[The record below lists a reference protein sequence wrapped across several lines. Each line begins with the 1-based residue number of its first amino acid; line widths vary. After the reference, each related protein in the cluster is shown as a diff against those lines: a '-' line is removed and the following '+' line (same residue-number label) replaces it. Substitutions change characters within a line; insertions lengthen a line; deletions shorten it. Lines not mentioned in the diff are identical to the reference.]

1 MDTLFANLLKRISKQ
16 GIWPRATARG
26 VTVTVLTRT
35 RRDWERVFSVWSK
48 PPGKT
53 EQERCDRAVRAIKD
67 AVAADATL
75 ASKTVRTFPQGSYRN
90 RTNVR
95 QDSDVDVCVLC
106 EDTFYYHLLPG
117 VPGLSVP
124 ITPATYKFGSY
135 KNDVERALVNRFGRA
150 NVRRGNKAFDVNEN
164 TRRVDADAAP
174 CFAYRLYFNGWQYHD
189 GTALIADDT
198 GRLVTNF
205 PRQQYDNGVAKNDAT
220 DRRFKRVVR
229 IVKKLSHEM
238 EDAGVA
244 SARPIASFL
253 IESLI
258 WNAPDHLFGPPSLR
272 EMTQGVIAHLWEYT
286 RADATCGTWREE
298 NGIKLLFHGS
308 QSWTRAQANQ
318 FLYDAWNY
326 VESG

>member
-1 MDTLFANLLKRISKQ
+1 M
-16 GIWPRATARG
+16 
-26 VTVTVLTRT
+26 TVQTRN
-35 RRDWERVFSVWSK
+35 RRDWEKVFSTWSK
-48 PPGKT
+48 PPDT
-53 EQERCDRAVRAIKD
+53 VEQERCNRAVKGIRD

-75 ASKTVRTFPQGSYRN
+75 PTKVVNAIPQGSYRN

-106 EDTFYYHLLPG
+106 EDTFFYDLPPG
-117 VPGLSVP
+117 VTADSVG
-124 ITPATYKFGSY
+124 ITPASY
-135 KNDVERALVNRFGRA
+135 MFKSSKNDVERALVNRFGRA

-174 CFAYRLYFNGWQYHD
+174 CFVYRLYVNSWRYHK

-198 GRLVTNF
+198 GRRITNF
-205 PRQQYDNGVAKNDAT
+205 PQRQYDNGVMKNNAT
-220 DRRFKRVVR
+220 NRRFKRAVR

-238 EDAGVA
+238 EDARVA
-244 SARPIASFL
+244 SARTMASFL

-258 WNAPDHLFGPPSLR
+258 WNAPDHLFGTPSLR
-272 EMTQGVIAHLWEYT
+272 DMTQNVIAHLWEYT

-298 NGIKLLFHGS
+298 NGIKFLFHGS
-308 QSWTRAQANQ
+308 QSWTRSQANQ

-326 VESG
+326 VESE

>member
-1 MDTLFANLLKRISKQ
+1 M
-16 GIWPRATARG
+16 PC
-26 VTVTVLTRT
+26 
-35 RRDWERVFSVWSK
+35 E
-48 PPGKT
+48 
-53 EQERCDRAVRAIKD
+53 AIKD

-75 ASKTVRTFPQGSYRN
+75 AAKNVRTIPQGSYWN

-106 EDTFYYHLLPG
+106 NDTFFYDLPYG
-117 VPGLSVP
+117 VSAVSVG
-124 ITPATYKFGSY
+124 IVPAAYQFGSY
-135 KNDVERALVNRFGRA
+135 KNDVERALVNRFGRE

-174 CFAYRLYFNGWQYHD
+174 CFAYRLYVNSWQYHE

-198 GRLVTNF
+198 GRRITNF
-205 PRQQYDNGVAKNDAT
+205 PQQQYENGVAKNDAT
-220 DRRFKRVVR
+220 DRRFKRAVR

-244 SARPIASFL
+244 SARPMASFL

-272 EMTQGVIAHLWEYT
+272 DMTQGVVAHLWEYT
-286 RADATCGTWREE
+286 RADATCGAWREE

>member
-1 MDTLFANLLKRISKQ
+1 M
-16 GIWPRATARG
+16 
-26 VTVTVLTRT
+26 TVLTRT

-117 VPGLSVP
+117 VPGLSVQ
-124 ITPATYKFGSY
+124 IMPATYKFGSY

-220 DRRFKRVVR
+220 DRRFKRAVR

-272 EMTQGVIAHLWEYT
+272 DMTQGVIAHLWEYT

>member
-1 MDTLFANLLKRISKQ
+1 M
-16 GIWPRATARG
+16 
-26 VTVTVLTRT
+26 TVLTRT

-67 AVAADATL
+67 AAAADATL

-90 RTNVR
+90 CTNVR

-117 VPGLSVP
+117 VPGQSVQ

>member
-1 MDTLFANLLKRISKQ
+1 M
-16 GIWPRATARG
+16 
-26 VTVTVLTRT
+26 TVLTRT
-35 RRDWERVFSVWSK
+35 RRDWEGVFSAWSK

-75 ASKTVRTFPQGSYRN
+75 AAKNVRTFPQGSYRN

-106 EDTFYYHLLPG
+106 DDTFYYHLLPG
-117 VPGLSVP
+117 VPGLDVQYP
-124 ITPATYKFGSY
+124 PATYKFGSY

-174 CFAYRLYFNGWQYHD
+174 CFAYRLYVNGRQYHE
-189 GTALIADDT
+189 GTALVADDT
-198 GRLVTNF
+198 GRLITNF
-205 PRQQYDNGVAKNDAT
+205 PQQQYDNGVAKNNAT
-220 DRRFKRVVR
+220 DRRFKRAVR

-244 SARPIASFL
+244 SARTMASFL

-258 WNAPDHLFGPPSLR
+258 WNAPDHLFGRPSLR
-272 EMTQGVIAHLWEYT
+272 DMTQGVVAHLWEQT
-286 RADATCGTWREE
+286 RTDATCGAWTEE

>member
-1 MDTLFANLLKRISKQ
+1 M
-16 GIWPRATARG
+16 
-26 VTVTVLTRT
+26 VTVLTRT

-106 EDTFYYHLLPG
+106 EDSFYYHLLPG
-117 VPGLSVP
+117 VPGLSVQ
-124 ITPATYKFGSY
+124 ITPTTYKFGSY

-174 CFAYRLYFNGWQYHD
+174 CFAYRLYFNGWLYHD

-220 DRRFKRVVR
+220 DRRFKRAVR

-258 WNAPDHLFGPPSLR
+258 WNARDHRALSTGLRLSKERYCRWDAGSNRLPPP
-272 EMTQGVIAHLWEYT
+272 G
-286 RADATCGTWREE
+286 
-298 NGIKLLFHGS
+298 HGH
-308 QSWTRAQANQ
+308 
-318 FLYDAWNY
+318 
-326 VESG
+326 SGASGGGSA

>member
-1 MDTLFANLLKRISKQ
+1 M
-16 GIWPRATARG
+16 
-26 VTVTVLTRT
+26 TVQTRT
-35 RRDWERVFSVWSK
+35 RRNWEGVFSTWSK

-75 ASKTVRTFPQGSYRN
+75 AAKNVRTLPQGSYRN

-106 EDTFYYHLLPG
+106 EESFYYHLLPG
-117 VPGLSVP
+117 VPGLAVQYP
-124 ITPATYKFGSY
+124 PATYKFGSY

-164 TRRVDADAAP
+164 SRRVDADAAP
-174 CFAYRLYFNGWQYHD
+174 CFAYRLHVNGWQYHE
-189 GTALIADDT
+189 GTALVADDT
-198 GRLVTNF
+198 GRLITNF
-205 PRQQYDNGVAKNDAT
+205 PQQQYENGVAKNNAT
-220 DRRFKRVVR
+220 DRRFKRAVR

-244 SARPIASFL
+244 SARPMASFL

-258 WNAPDHLFGPPSLR
+258 WNAPDRLFGRPSLR
-272 EMTQGVIAHLWEYT
+272 DMAQGVIAHLWEHT
-286 RADATCGTWREE
+286 RSDTTCGAWREE
-298 NGIKLLFHGS
+298 NGIKPLFHGS
-308 QSWTRAQANQ
+308 QSWIRTQANQ

-326 VESG
+326 VENG

>member
-1 MDTLFANLLKRISKQ
+1 M
-16 GIWPRATARG
+16 
-26 VTVTVLTRT
+26 TVLTRT

-67 AVAADATL
+67 AVSADATL

-117 VPGLSVP
+117 VPGQSVQ

-135 KNDVERALVNRFGRA
+135 KNDVGRALVNRFGRA

-164 TRRVDADAAP
+164 TRRVYADAAP

-244 SARPIASFL
+244 SARPIVSFL

-318 FLYDAWNY
+318 FLCDAWNY